1 MDFLTEHN
9 LLGLVIGIATFLIIG
24 LFHPVVI
31 KAEYYWGTRCWWIFL
46 LLGLGGVAGSLA
58 TDNVLVGALA
68 GVFAFSSFWTIKELF
83 EQQERVRKGWF
94 PANPKRQKQNSGNAS
109 KNQASSPK
117 KRRKPRAKQVSVRNG
132 RALQMY
138 GDPVRPEKSE
148 QERRPTKKGNGERA
162 SKKAPQEQEEAHQ
175 GSPRNNTQ
183 PVKKSSQETPQV
195 KTSRK
200 TSHPEKPQE
209 TASKQHEASSTGPQQ
224 APRNK
229 PKKKPQQPTE
239 TNSSK
244 ASLENSIDNTAP
256 LETPQETSQET
267 SAQQAAPRRRPNRRR
282 RPQRAKSSTSNDP
295 NAAKNDSRPEK
306 NPSPEINIAQ
316 AD

>member
-109 KNQASSPK
+109 KNQASSPQ
-117 KRRKPRAKQVSVRNG
+117 KRRKPRAKQVSVKNG

-138 GDPVRPEKSE
+138 GDPVRSEKSE
-148 QERRPTKKGNGERA
+148 QERRSAKKDNGERA
-162 SKKAPQEQEEAHQ
+162 SKKVSQEEAHQ
-175 GSPRNNTQ
+175 GPQRNNTRS
-183 PVKKSSQETPQV
+183 VKNSSQEASQV
-195 KTSRK
+195 ITSRK
-200 TSHPEKPQE
+200 TSHLEQPQE
-209 TASKQHEASSTGPQQ
+209 TSSKQQETTSAQPQQ
-224 APRNK
+224 APRSK

-239 TNSSK
+239 TTFSK
-244 ASLENSIDNTAP
+244 ASQENSVNNTAP
-256 LETPQETSQET
+256 LETPQETTQEIST
-267 SAQQAAPRRRPNRRR
+267 QQATPRRRPNRRR
-282 RPQRAKSSTSNDP
+282 RPQRVKSSNSNNLD
-295 NAAKNDSRPEK
+295 AAKNDSRPAKSSSAE
-306 NPSPEINIAQ
+306 
-316 AD
+316 ADVTSVN

>member
-24 LFHPVVI
+24 FFHPVVV

-46 LLGLGGVAGSLA
+46 LLGLGGIAGSLA
-58 TDNVLVGALA
+58 TDNVLVSTLA

-83 EQQERVRKGWF
+83 EQEERVRKGWF

-109 KNQASSPK
+109 KNQTSSPK

-148 QERRPTKKGNGERA
+148 QERRPAKKDNGERT
-162 SKKAPQEQEEAHQ
+162 SKKVPQEEALQ
-175 GSPRNNTQ
+175 GFRRNNTQ
-183 PVKKSSQETPQV
+183 PDKNSSQKAPQV
-195 KTSRK
+195 KASRK
-200 TSHPEKPQE
+200 TSHQDKPQE
-209 TASKQHEASSTGPQQ
+209 TSPKQQETSSAQPQQ
-224 APRNK
+224 APRSK

-244 ASLENSIDNTAP
+244 ASQENPIDSSAP
-256 LETPQETSQET
+256 LETSQET
-267 SAQQAAPRRRPNRRR
+267 FQETSAQPAAPKKRPNRRR

-295 NAAKNDSRPEK
+295 DVTKNDSRPKK

>member
-162 SKKAPQEQEEAHQ
+162 SKKAPQEQE

-183 PVKKSSQETPQV
+183 PVKKSSQETSQV

-224 APRNK
+224 ALRSK

-267 SAQQAAPRRRPNRRR
+267 STQQAAPRRRPNRRR

>member
-109 KNQASSPK
+109 KSQASSPK
-117 KRRKPRAKQVSVRNG
+117 KRRKPRAKQISVRNG

-148 QERRPTKKGNGERA
+148 QERRSTKKDNGERA

-175 GSPRNNTQ
+175 GSPRNNTHPAQ
-183 PVKKSSQETPQV
+183 KSSQETPQV
-195 KTSRK
+195 KASRK

-209 TASKQHEASSTGPQQ
+209 TASKQQETASARPQ

-244 ASLENSIDNTAP
+244 ASPENPVDNTAL

-295 NAAKNDSRPEK
+295 NAAKNDSRPTEGPNTETNVTK
-306 NPSPEINIAQ
+306 

>member
-117 KRRKPRAKQVSVRNG
+117 KRRKPRAKQVSVKNG

-148 QERRPTKKGNGERA
+148 QEHRSAKKDNGERA
-162 SKKAPQEQEEAHQ
+162 SKKVSQEEAHHGPQ
-175 GSPRNNTQ
+175 RNNTRS
-183 PVKKSSQETPQV
+183 VKNSYQEASQV

-200 TSHPEKPQE
+200 TSHLEQPQE
-209 TASKQHEASSTGPQQ
+209 TSSKQQETTSAQPQQ
-224 APRNK
+224 APRSK

-244 ASLENSIDNTAP
+244 ASQGNPIDNSAP
-256 LETPQETSQET
+256 LETSQETFQET

-295 NAAKNDSRPEK
+295 DVTKNDSRPKK

>member
-83 EQQERVRKGWF
+83 EQEERVRKGWF

-117 KRRKPRAKQVSVRNG
+117 KRRKPRAKQVSVKNG

-148 QERRPTKKGNGERA
+148 QEHRSAKKDNGERA
-162 SKKAPQEQEEAHQ
+162 SKKVSQEEAHHGPQ
-175 GSPRNNTQ
+175 RNNTQ
-183 PVKKSSQETPQV
+183 SVKNSSQEASQV

-200 TSHPEKPQE
+200 TSHLEQSQE
-209 TASKQHEASSTGPQQ
+209 TSSKQQETTSAQPQQ
-224 APRNK
+224 APRSK

-244 ASLENSIDNTAP
+244 ASQENPIDSSAP
-256 LETPQETSQET
+256 LETSQETSQET
-267 SAQQAAPRRRPNRRR
+267 SAQQAAPKRRPNRRR
-282 RPQRAKSSTSNDP
+282 RPQRTKSNTSNDRD
-295 NAAKNDSRPEK
+295 AAKNDSRPGK

>member
-109 KNQASSPK
+109 KKQASSPK
-117 KRRKPRAKQVSVRNG
+117 KRRKPRAKQISVRNG

-148 QERRPTKKGNGERA
+148 QERRSTKKDNGERA

-183 PVKKSSQETPQV
+183 PVKNSSKETPQV
-195 KTSRK
+195 KASRK

-209 TASKQHEASSTGPQQ
+209 TASKQQETASARPQ

-229 PKKKPQQPTE
+229 PKEKPQQPTE

-244 ASLENSIDNTAP
+244 ASPENPVDNTAP
-256 LETPQETSQET
+256 LETPQETPQET
-267 SAQQAAPRRRPNRRR
+267 PVQQAAPRRRPNRRR

-295 NAAKNDSRPEK
+295 NAAKNDSRPAKSSSAE
-306 NPSPEINIAQ
+306 
-316 AD
+316 ADVTSAD

>member
-109 KNQASSPK
+109 KNQASSPQ
-117 KRRKPRAKQVSVRNG
+117 KRRKPRAKQVSVKNG

-138 GDPVRPEKSE
+138 GDPVRSEKSE
-148 QERRPTKKGNGERA
+148 QERRSAKKDNGERA
-162 SKKAPQEQEEAHQ
+162 SKKVSQEEAHQ
-175 GSPRNNTQ
+175 GPQRNNTRS
-183 PVKKSSQETPQV
+183 VKNSSQEASQV
-195 KTSRK
+195 IPSRK
-200 TSHPEKPQE
+200 TSHLEQPQE
-209 TASKQHEASSTGPQQ
+209 TSSKQQETTSAQPQQ
-224 APRNK
+224 APRSK

-239 TNSSK
+239 TTFSK
-244 ASLENSIDNTAP
+244 ASQENSVNNTAP
-256 LETPQETSQET
+256 LETPQETTQEIST
-267 SAQQAAPRRRPNRRR
+267 QQATPRRRPNRRR
-282 RPQRAKSSTSNDP
+282 RPQRVKSSNSNNLD
-295 NAAKNDSRPEK
+295 AAKNDSRPAKSSSAE
-306 NPSPEINIAQ
+306 
-316 AD
+316 ADVTSVN

>member
-24 LFHPVVI
+24 FFHPVVV

-46 LLGLGGVAGSLA
+46 LLGLGGIAGSLA
-58 TDNVLVGALA
+58 TDNVLVSTLA

-83 EQQERVRKGWF
+83 EQEERVRKGWF

-117 KRRKPRAKQVSVRNG
+117 KRRKPRQKQISVKNG
-132 RALQMY
+132 RALQQY

-148 QERRPTKKGNGERA
+148 LERQPAQKDNGERA
-162 SKKAPQEQEEAHQ
+162 SKKVSQEEAHQ
-175 GSPRNNTQ
+175 GPQRNNTRS
-183 PVKKSSQETPQV
+183 VKNSSQEVPHI
-195 KTSRK
+195 KASRQ
-200 TSHPEKPQE
+200 TSHPEKSQE
-209 TASKQHEASSTGPQQ
+209 TTPKQQEPSSAKLQQ
-224 APRNK
+224 APRSK

-244 ASLENSIDNTAP
+244 ASQGKPIDNSTP
-256 LETPQETSQET
+256 LETSQKTSQET
-267 SAQQAAPRRRPNRRR
+267 SMQQAAPKRRPNRRR
-282 RPQRAKSSTSNDP
+282 RPQHTSNDP
-295 NAAKNDSRPEK
+295 DAAKNDSRPTKSSSAE
-306 NPSPEINIAQ
+306 
-316 AD
+316 ADVTPAD

>member
-209 TASKQHEASSTGPQQ
+209 TASKQQETASARPQ

-244 ASLENSIDNTAP
+244 ASPENPVDNTAL

-295 NAAKNDSRPEK
+295 NAAKNDSRPTKSSSAE
-306 NPSPEINIAQ
+306 
-316 AD
+316 ADVTSAD

>member
-109 KNQASSPK
+109 KNQASSP
-117 KRRKPRAKQVSVRNG
+117 RGGTDVC
-132 RALQMY
+132 
-138 GDPVRPEKSE
+138 
-148 QERRPTKKGNGERA
+148 
-162 SKKAPQEQEEAHQ
+162 KACCL
-175 GSPRNNTQ
+175 S
-183 PVKKSSQETPQV
+183 
-195 KTSRK
+195 
-200 TSHPEKPQE
+200 
-209 TASKQHEASSTGPQQ
+209 
-224 APRNK
+224 
-229 PKKKPQQPTE
+229 
-239 TNSSK
+239 
-244 ASLENSIDNTAP
+244 
-256 LETPQETSQET
+256 
-267 SAQQAAPRRRPNRRR
+267 
-282 RPQRAKSSTSNDP
+282 
-295 NAAKNDSRPEK
+295 
-306 NPSPEINIAQ
+306 
-316 AD
+316 